1 MTMPMNDLK
10 PLFDDIV
17 KEPLYIAGPCSAESR
32 EQLLTA
38 ARGIADAGVAIL
50 RAGVWK
56 PRTKPGSF
64 EGIGSRALDWMVEA
78 REQYGLKII
87 TEVATPEHLELALG
101 AGLDGVWIGART
113 TTNPF
118 AMQQIADAL
127 QGVDTAVI
135 VKNPVIP
142 DVDLWVGAIERIYNR
157 GVRRI
162 AAVHRG
168 FGTHQTTP
176 YRNAP
181 HWSVPIELHRRIP
194 QLTIL
199 SDPSHIGGRRDLVAQ
214 LSQQALDLGFSGLMI
229 ECHPTPEVA
238 LSDAAQQITPAVLG
252 DLLRSLQLRRANAGS
267 DAISDYRLHI
277 DTIDNRIIELLA
289 ERMDVAREIGEYKLK
304 HDMAVVQHDRYN
316 EILLA
321 VEARAEAMGMSK
333 RFIHQIFRTIHEE
346 SVRQQIQLKDNE
358 EKNL

>member
-1 MTMPMNDLK
+1 MNDLK
-10 PLFDDIV
+10 PLFGDSIQ
-17 KEPLYIAGPCSAESR
+17 EPLYIAGPCSAESR

-38 ARGIADAGVAIL
+38 ARGVADAGVAIL

-64 EGIGSRALDWMVEA
+64 EGIGSCALDWMAEA
-78 REQYGLKII
+78 REKYGLKII
-87 TEVATPEHLELALG
+87 TEVATPEHLELALK

-118 AMQQIADAL
+118 ATQQIADAL
-127 QGVDTAVI
+127 RGVDTAVI

-142 DVDLWVGAIERIYNR
+142 DVDLWVGAIERIYNS
-157 GVRRI
+157 GVRRL

-176 YRNAP
+176 YRNDP

-194 QLTIL
+194 ELIIL

-229 ECHPTPEVA
+229 ESHPAPDMA
-238 LSDAAQQITPAVLG
+238 LSDAAQQITPAELAE
-252 DLLRSLQLRRANAGS
+252 LLKGLQLRRTPVGRDS
-267 DAISDYRLHI
+267 ISDYRLHI
-277 DTIDNRIIELLA
+277 DTLDSRIIELLA
-289 ERMDVAREIGEYKLK
+289 ERMEVARNIGEYKLK
-304 HDMAVVQHDRYN
+304 HGMAVVQHDRYN
-316 EILLA
+316 EMLST
-321 VEARAEAMGMSK
+321 VEMRAETVGLTKS
-333 RFIHQIFRTIHEE
+333 FIHQIFRTIHEE
-346 SVRQQIQLKDNE
+346 SVRQQMQLKE
-358 EKNL
+358 AEAKKM

>member
-1 MTMPMNDLK
+1 MPMNDLK
-10 PLFDDIV
+10 PLFGDSIQ
-17 KEPLYIAGPCSAESR
+17 EPLYIAGPCSAESR

-38 ARGIADAGVAIL
+38 ARGVADAGVAIL

-64 EGIGSRALDWMVEA
+64 EGIGSGALDWMVEA
-78 REQYGLKII
+78 REQYGLKIV
-87 TEVATPEHLELALG
+87 TEVATPEHLELALK

-118 AMQQIADAL
+118 ATQQIADAL
-127 QGVDTAVI
+127 KGVDTAVI

-142 DVDLWVGAIERIYNR
+142 DVDLWVGAIERIYNS
-157 GVRRI
+157 GVRRL

-176 YRNAP
+176 YRNDP
-181 HWSVPIELHRRIP
+181 HWSVPIELHRRLP
-194 QLTIL
+194 SLTIL

-229 ECHPTPEVA
+229 ECHPSPDMA

-252 DLLRSLQLRRANAGS
+252 EMLAGLQLRRAHVGDN
-267 DAISDYRLHI
+267 AISDYRLHI
-277 DTIDNRIIELLA
+277 DTIDTRIIELLA

-304 HDMAVVQHDRYN
+304 HNMAVVQHDRYN
-316 EILLA
+316 EMLLA
-321 VEARAEAMGMSK
+321 VEMRAEAMGLTKS
-333 RFIHQIFRTIHEE
+333 FIHQIFRTIHEE
-346 SVRQQIQLKDNE
+346 SVRLQIQLKEDD
-358 EKNL
+358 K

>member
-1 MTMPMNDLK
+1 MEDLK
-10 PLFDDIV
+10 PLFSDACC
-17 KEPLYIAGPCSAESR
+17 EPLYIAGPCSAESR
-32 EQLLTA
+32 EQLLA
-38 ARGIADAGVAIL
+38 AACGVAAAEVSVL

-64 EGIGSRALDWMVEA
+64 EGIGSKALEWLAEA
-78 REQYGLKII
+78 KREYGLKVI
-87 TEVATPEHLELALG
+87 TEVATPEHLEQVLK

-127 QGVDTAVI
+127 RGVDTAVI

-142 DVDLWVGAIERIYNR
+142 DVDLWVGAIERIYNS
-157 GVRRI
+157 GIRRL

-194 QLTIL
+194 TMSIL

-229 ECHPTPEVA
+229 ECHPQPEEA
-238 LSDAAQQITPAVLG
+238 LSDAAQQITPDTLSNLIATLKLRRTPAGNDALG
-252 DLLRSLQLRRANAGS
+252 DF
-267 DAISDYRLHI
+267 RLHI
-277 DTIDNRIIELLA
+277 DTIDSRIIELLA
-289 ERMDVAREIGEYKLK
+289 ERMDVAREIGKYKRQ
-304 HDMAVVQHDRYN
+304 HGMAVVQHDRYN
-316 EILLA
+316 ELLLA
-321 VEARAEAMGMSK
+321 AEAKAETMSISK
-333 RFIHQIFRTIHEE
+333 KFVNQIFSAIHEE
-346 SVRQQIQLKDNE
+346 SVRQQLDVDKD
-358 EKNL
+358 

>member
-32 EQLLTA
+32 EQLFTA
-38 ARGIADAGVAIL
+38 ARGVADAGVAIL

-64 EGIGSRALDWMVEA
+64 EGIGSRALEWMVEA
-78 REQYGLKII
+78 REQHGLKII
-87 TEVATPEHLELALG
+87 TEVATPEHLELALS

-142 DVDLWVGAIERIYNR
+142 DVDLWIGAIERIYNR

-238 LSDAAQQITPAVLG
+238 LSDAAQQITPSVLG
-252 DLLRSLQLRRANAGS
+252 DLLRSLQLRRASAGS

-277 DTIDNRIIELLA
+277 DTIDHRIIELLA
-289 ERMDVAREIGEYKLK
+289 ERMDVAREIGVYKHK

-316 EILLA
+316 EILSA
-321 VEARAEAMGMSK
+321 VEARAEAMGVSK

-346 SVRQQIQLKDNE
+346 SVRQQMQLKE
-358 EKNL
+358 GEAKNL

>member
-10 PLFDDIV
+10 PLFGESMQ
-17 KEPLYIAGPCSAESR
+17 EPLYIAGPCSAESR
-32 EQLLTA
+32 EQLLMA
-38 ARGIADAGVAIL
+38 ARGVAAAGVAIL

-78 REQYGLKII
+78 REKYGVKII
-87 TEVATPEHLELALG
+87 TEVATPEHLELALK
-101 AGLDGVWIGART
+101 AGIDGVWIGART

-118 AMQQIADAL
+118 ATQQIADAL
-127 QGVDTAVI
+127 RGVDTAVI

-142 DVDLWVGAIERIYNR
+142 DVDLWVGAIERIYNS
-157 GVRRI
+157 GVRRL

-168 FGTHQTTP
+168 FGTQQTTP

-194 QLTIL
+194 SMMIL
-199 SDPSHIGGRRDLVAQ
+199 SDPSHIGGDRELIAP

-229 ECHPTPEVA
+229 ECHPAPDTA
-238 LSDAAQQITPAVLG
+238 LSDAAQQITPATLAELLG
-252 DLLRSLQLRRANAGS
+252 SLQLRRANAGS
-267 DAISDYRLHI
+267 DAISEYRLHI

-304 HDMAVVQHDRYN
+304 HNMAVVQHDRYN

-321 VEARAEAMGMSK
+321 VEARAEAMGMSP

-346 SVRQQIQLKDNE
+346 SVRQQISIHE
-358 EKNL
+358 GGTEKL

>member
-1 MTMPMNDLK
+1 MPMNDLK
-10 PLFDDIV
+10 PLFGDSIQ
-17 KEPLYIAGPCSAESR
+17 EPLYIAGPCSAESR
-32 EQLLTA
+32 EQLLTT
-38 ARGIADAGVAIL
+38 ARGVAEAGVAIL

-78 REQYGLKII
+78 REQYGLKIV
-87 TEVATPEHLELALG
+87 TEVATPEHLELALK

-118 AMQQIADAL
+118 ATQQIADAL
-127 QGVDTAVI
+127 RGVDTAVI

-142 DVDLWVGAIERIYNR
+142 EVDLWVGAIERIYNS
-157 GVRRI
+157 GVRRL

-194 QLTIL
+194 SLTIL
-199 SDPSHIGGRRDLVAQ
+199 SDPSHIGGRRDVVAQ

-229 ECHPTPEVA
+229 ECHPAPDTA
-238 LSDAAQQITPAVLG
+238 LSDAAQQITPAALAEMLKG
-252 DLLRSLQLRRANAGS
+252 LQLRRANVGS

-304 HDMAVVQHDRYN
+304 HGMAIVQHDRYN
-316 EILLA
+316 EMLLS
-321 VEARAEAMGMSK
+321 VERRAEAMGLTKS
-333 RFIHQIFRTIHEE
+333 FIHQIFRTIHEE
-346 SVRQQIQLKDNE
+346 SVRQQMQLKE
-358 EKNL
+358 REAKNL